1 LAQNPQ
7 MVWKPAIITSPQDPL
22 GSQEGMKDIKYIV
35 YNEQASLIMDNLCDL
50 IELVY
55 NFKVLFCDS
64 IAYIYYHLLAI
75 TDRGL

>member
-1 LAQNPQ
+1 
-7 MVWKPAIITSPQDPL
+7 
-22 GSQEGMKDIKYIV
+22 MKDIKYIV

-75 TDRGL
+75 LIEDYRAYQLTILYYILFL